1 MVHEIWSAIEFFGI
15 LDQFLPLTL
24 IFHYGLFFCPFTP
37 LTLRKKNLKNE
48 KNAWT
53 YHNFTRVPKILITR
67 FTIPKIWCAT
77 DGRTDGKSDIE
88 W

>member
-24 IFHYGLFFCPFTP
+24 IFHYGLFFRPFTP

-53 YHNFTRVPKILITR
+53 YHNFTHVYQK
-67 FTIPKIWCAT
+67 F
-77 DGRTDGKSDIE
+77 
-88 W
+88 